1 MSRGPVVNDALPNRC
16 PVCGGALP
24 SQPLPNA
31 CADCGFAYD
40 ADTRVWRT
48 HETWARLGLVYAMAG
63 LALGLFVAVAQR
75 IGFGQSL
82 SPTLPLVGVL
92 VAPAVGLLFRRI
104 VGGRISDR
112 FVALTPSGILVGIRT
127 QPLLI
132 PWDDFAQLSERRG
145 VPRIRRRESGE
156 LVAIDDIFADADS
169 LAAFRAAVTATARR
183 KCRPS
188 AQ

>member
-1 MSRGPVVNDALPNRC
+1 MPA
-16 PVCGGALP
+16 
-24 SQPLPNA
+24 QPLPNT
-31 CADCGFAYD
+31 CTQCNFAYD
-40 ADTRVWRT
+40 AETRVWRT
-48 HETWARLGLVYAMAG
+48 RETWARLALVYALVG
-63 LALGLFVAVAQR
+63 LALGLFVAVTQR
-75 IGFGQSL
+75 IAFGQSL

-92 VAPAVGLLFRRI
+92 VAPAVGLLLRRI

-112 FVALTPSGILVGIRT
+112 FVALTPSGILVGIRLR
-127 QPLLI
+127 PILI

-169 LAAFRAAVTATARR
+169 LAAFRAAVIATARR
-183 KCRPS
+183 KRRPS